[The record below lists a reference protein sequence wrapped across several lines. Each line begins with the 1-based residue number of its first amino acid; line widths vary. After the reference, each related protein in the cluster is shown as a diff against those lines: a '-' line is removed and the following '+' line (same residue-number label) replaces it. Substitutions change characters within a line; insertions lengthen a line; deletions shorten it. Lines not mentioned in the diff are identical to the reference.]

1 MSALSSRERML
12 TAIRYQQEP
21 DRVPLHLRSFGFVPP
36 PELHWTNDIE
46 EAERWLS
53 LGTDPWLWSLPSPR
67 FHPEVRV
74 RQWTEYPDGPGKPV
88 LVAEYDTPA
97 GVLRQEVNLT
107 DDWETTD
114 WPMHHNGTPK
124 LELMDDYNVPRYR
137 RCPITSEA
145 DLAKLKYLLYTP
157 TNDELAGLREACMHR
172 SRQAQALGVLH
183 AGQGSSGT
191 DAAVWLCGVNGLLDM
206 AIDQPEL
213 FEGLLD
219 IIHAWDRRYVELLL
233 DTPVDFVMRRGFYE
247 GTSFWSPA
255 LFRRYFAPRIRELA
269 DLVHQADRVMGY
281 TMSVGVIT
289 LLDELATLGYDAHCL
304 LDPLPNS
311 EPIDLA
317 AVKAAFTGKVAVIG
331 AINEPITLEHG
342 TPDDI
347 RREVHD
353 AVRLLGPG
361 GGLALT
367 PAECIFA
374 CTPWSGLQTLI
385 EAWREV
391 CTYPMGV

>member
-1 MSALSSRERML
+1 
-12 TAIRYQQEP
+12 
-21 DRVPLHLRSFGFVPP
+21 
-36 PELHWTNDIE
+36 
-46 EAERWLS
+46 
-53 LGTDPWLWSLPSPR
+53 
-67 FHPEVRV
+67 
-74 RQWTEYPDGPGKPV
+74 
-88 LVAEYDTPA
+88 
-97 GVLRQEVNLT
+97 
-107 DDWETTD
+107 
-114 WPMHHNGTPK
+114 
-124 LELMDDYNVPRYR
+124 LMDDYNVPRYR
-137 RCPITSEA
+137 RCPLTSEA
-145 DLAKLKYLLYTP
+145 DLEKLRYLLYTP
-157 TNDELAGLREACMHR
+157 TNDELADLREACLHR
-172 SRQAQALGVLH
+172 SQQAQALGVLH
-183 AGQGSSGT
+183 VGHGSSGT

-206 AIDQPEL
+206 ALDQPEL

-233 DTPVDFVMRRGFYE
+233 DTPVDFIMRRGFYE

-255 LFRRYFAPRIRELA
+255 LFRRHFAPRIKELA
-269 DLVHQADRVMGY
+269 DLIHQADRLMGY
-281 TMSVGVIT
+281 TMSVGVMP

-317 AVKAAFTGKVAVIG
+317 AVKAAFAGNVAVIG
-331 AINEPITLEHG
+331 AINEPITLEYG

-347 RREVHD
+347 RREVHN

-374 CTPWSGLQTLI
+374 STPWSSLQTLI

-391 CTYPMGV
+391 CDYPLGV